1 MSHATPAP
9 LDRAVHTARAWIA
22 DVAAQFDT
30 EDMSFAYR
38 VTRAWLHTVRD
49 RLPVVDAAHFG
60 AQLPEILRGVYYEGW
75 DPAKVPVKYDRGQ
88 FTARFATDARI
99 SEPTSPRR
107 RTPYVSPRPA
117 FVRASVRGARTL
129 PHRPAHRA
137 ATRAAQIALAPPSSG
152 PKPIPAEPD
161 CAFAEM
167 VPG

>member
-88 FTARFATDARI
+88 FTTRFATDARI
-99 SEPTSPRR
+99 SEADVTKAAHAVSSALDQHLSGHLSVVLEHFPTDLRTVLQPGQPR
-107 RTPYVSPRPA
+107 
-117 FVRASVRGARTL
+117 
-129 PHRPAHRA
+129 
-137 ATRAAQIALAPPSSG
+137 
-152 PKPIPAEPD
+152 
-161 CAFAEM
+161 
-167 VPG
+167 